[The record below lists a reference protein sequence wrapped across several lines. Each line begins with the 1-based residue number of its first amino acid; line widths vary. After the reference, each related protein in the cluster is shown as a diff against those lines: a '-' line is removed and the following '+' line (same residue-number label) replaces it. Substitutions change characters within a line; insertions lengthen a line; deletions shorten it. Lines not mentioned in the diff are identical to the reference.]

1 MYFIN
6 FVTYRREKTP
16 EGRDQMVAYRIQ
28 RAHGYEHV
36 AVTPFAPL
44 FAWHTNWIAQEIAEY
59 NRRNRVKQA
68 A

>member
-1 MYFIN
+1 LRQQQ
-6 FVTYRREKTP
+6 VPYRREKTP

-36 AVTPFAPL
+36 AVIPFAPL
-44 FAWHTNWIAQEIAEY
+44 FAGHTDWVAEQVAAY
-59 NRRNRVKQA
+59 QRRPVMKQA